1 MPSTMFNVG
10 KRPGQSLAATSVT
23 GQPTS
28 RLFYVTD
35 KSTGTRFLV
44 DTGAEVSVLPPS
56 RTERRRQADHLTLQ
70 AINNTSIP
78 TYGKH
83 SLTLDLGLR
92 RTCRWVFVIA
102 DIKRPILG
110 ADFLRHF
117 NLLVDMRYH
126 RLSDGLTQL
135 SVQGVT
141 CNVKSPSPT
150 ILPRNPA
157 SIYDSILAEFPSLT
171 QPCTS
176 ETPTKH
182 DVTHH
187 IETSGP
193 PVSARAR
200 RLGPERLRVAR
211 QEFDH
216 MLELG
221 IIQPSSSNWS
231 SPLHMVPKKTP
242 GDWRPCGDYRQLNS
256 RTVPDRYPIPHIQDF
271 TTTLAGSTIFSKID
285 LVRAYHQIPVEPADI
300 PKTAVI
306 TPFGLFEFLRMPFG
320 LRNAAQTFQR
330 FIDQVLRGL
339 HFVYVYIDDL
349 LVASASP
356 QEHQEHLR
364 LVFERLSNHGIVLNP
379 SKCQFG
385 ATSLQ
390 FLGHHIDC
398 AGIRPLEQKVQVI
411 RHFPLPTSP
420 RKLCEF
426 LGLVNRFLPHAA
438 DLLHPLNELLPNRV
452 DGTKTVMWTERAQ
465 GAFQAAKEAL
475 ATATLLSHPQP
486 DAPLAIMSDAS
497 DIAVGAVLQQRIGDQ
512 WHPISYFSKKLTS
525 TETRYSTFDRELLA
539 IYLAIRH
546 FRHMVEGREFT
557 VFTDHKPL
565 TRALTSRGTQH
576 SLRQVRHL
584 DFISQF
590 TSDIQHVKGANNPV
604 ADALSRIEV
613 NALGK
618 CQDIDFE
625 AMAKAQG
632 QDQDLSALQS
642 SSSSSLKLS
651 SVAVP
656 ASTTTIVCDLSTGV
670 PRPVVPLLFRRAV
683 FDALHSLSHPGVRAT
698 ERLIASR
705 YTWPNIKA
713 DVCRWAQSCLQ
724 CQRSKVQRHTITP
737 LATFST
743 PDARFDKV
751 HIDIV
756 GPLPPS
762 RGFRYLLTCIDRFT
776 RWPEAIPIP
785 NITAETVAEAFVK
798 GWIARFGT
806 PSTVTTDRG
815 RQFESTLWT
824 QLTHLLGS
832 KRIRT
837 TSYHPIANG
846 LIERFH

>member
-1 MPSTMFNVG
+1 
-10 KRPGQSLAATSVT
+10 
-23 GQPTS
+23 
-28 RLFYVTD
+28 
-35 KSTGTRFLV
+35 
-44 DTGAEVSVLPPS
+44 
-56 RTERRRQADHLTLQ
+56 
-70 AINNTSIP
+70 
-78 TYGKH
+78 
-83 SLTLDLGLR
+83 
-92 RTCRWVFVIA
+92 
-102 DIKRPILG
+102 
-110 ADFLRHF
+110 
-117 NLLVDMRYH
+117 
-126 RLSDGLTQL
+126 
-135 SVQGVT
+135 
-141 CNVKSPSPT
+141 
-150 ILPRNPA
+150 
-157 SIYDSILAEFPSLT
+157 
-171 QPCTS
+171 
-176 ETPTKH
+176 
-182 DVTHH
+182 
-187 IETSGP
+187 
-193 PVSARAR
+193 
-200 RLGPERLRVAR
+200 
-211 QEFDH
+211 
-216 MLELG
+216 
-221 IIQPSSSNWS
+221 
-231 SPLHMVPKKTP
+231 
-242 GDWRPCGDYRQLNS
+242 
-256 RTVPDRYPIPHIQDF
+256 
-271 TTTLAGSTIFSKID
+271 
-285 LVRAYHQIPVEPADI
+285 
-300 PKTAVI
+300 
-306 TPFGLFEFLRMPFG
+306 
-320 LRNAAQTFQR
+320 
-330 FIDQVLRGL
+330 
-339 HFVYVYIDDL
+339 
-349 LVASASP
+349 
-356 QEHQEHLR
+356 
-364 LVFERLSNHGIVLNP
+364 
-379 SKCQFG
+379 
-385 ATSLQ
+385 
-390 FLGHHIDC
+390 
-398 AGIRPLEQKVQVI
+398 
-411 RHFPLPTSP
+411 
-420 RKLCEF
+420 
-426 LGLVNRFLPHAA
+426 
-438 DLLHPLNELLPNRV
+438 
-452 DGTKTVMWTERAQ
+452 MWTERAQ

-486 DAPLAIMSDAS
+486 NAPLAIMSDAS

-525 TETRYSTFDRELLA
+525 TETHYSTFDRELLA

-557 VFTDHKPL
+557 VFTGHKPL
-565 TRALTSRGTQH
+565 TRALTSQGTQH
-576 SLRQVRHL
+576 SPRQVRHL

-651 SVAVP
+651 SVPVP

-713 DVCRWAQSCLQ
+713 DVRRWAQSCLQ

-824 QLTHLLGS
+824 
-832 KRIRT
+832 
-837 TSYHPIANG
+837 
-846 LIERFH
+846 